1 METAVS
7 PLQVFLNHLVC
18 LYDKF
23 QLKTLKWLQKLIM
36 FSFVDEKNMSYSV
49 SHLKTKQE
57 IQSWKELSAPPKKN
71 SVLSVLFSVEKKKLG
86 M

>member
-1 METAVS
+1 
-7 PLQVFLNHLVC
+7 
-18 LYDKF
+18 
-23 QLKTLKWLQKLIM
+23 
-36 FSFVDEKNMSYSV
+36 MSYSV

-57 IQSWKELSAPPKKN
+57 IQSWKELLAPPKKN

>member
-1 METAVS
+1 
-7 PLQVFLNHLVC
+7 
-18 LYDKF
+18 
-23 QLKTLKWLQKLIM
+23 
-36 FSFVDEKNMSYSV
+36 MSYSV

-71 SVLSVLFSVEKKKLG
+71 SVLSALFSVEKKKLG

>member
-1 METAVS
+1 
-7 PLQVFLNHLVC
+7 
-18 LYDKF
+18 
-23 QLKTLKWLQKLIM
+23 
-36 FSFVDEKNMSYSV
+36 MSYSV